1 MQRKY
6 HPTDAELQIIRENYD
21 GTSLRLN
28 KIMRLLPGKKYRR
41 WHVRRLA
48 RDMGLSRSMAPDW
61 TAAEENYVFDSYPR
75 KGLKSLQT
83 GLRKTLGVCRSTT
96 AIKLKVKRLGLTAD
110 MDEGFTL
117 RGLCD
122 FLWGGLLQHHI
133 IRRWIASGWLKAK
146 RRGTLRTA
154 KQGGDQWYF
163 DPAWVR
169 SFIIAH
175 PAELDLRLVDP
186 VAFVRLVAG
195 DTETLCACK
204 CPGCGVEFTRKTF
217 NPGVHL
223 VRVFCDDCKSGL
235 AAVVE
240 AESYRR
246 AI

>member
-6 HPTDAELQIIRENYD
+6 HPSDAELQIIRENYD

-28 KIMRLLPGKKYRR
+28 KIMRLLAREYPR

-48 RDMGLSRSMAPDW
+48 AGMGLARGIAPDW

-75 KGLKSLQT
+75 KGLKAIQA
-83 GLRKTLGVCRSTT
+83 GLRTTLGVNRSHT

-122 FLWGGLLQHHI
+122 FLWGGQEQHHI

-163 DPAWVR
+163 DPEWVR

-175 PAELDLRLVDP
+175 PAEIDLRLVDP

-204 CPGCGVEFTRKTF
+204 CPGCGVEFTRKTV
-217 NPGVHL
+217 NPGVIML
-223 VRVFCDDCKSGL
+223 RIYCESCKTGQ

-240 AESYRR
+240 AESYRL